1 MNYRTNLL
9 SFLMLGGSG
18 LNVVAQDKEY
28 PNIIFILADDIGY
41 NDLGC
46 YGATKIK
53 TPAIDK
59 LAANGIQ
66 FTNAYAPASTSS
78 PSRYAL
84 LTGEY
89 AWRKNV
95 GILPADA
102 SLTIDPDKNTLPAF
116 LRKAG
121 YHTGLVGKWHL
132 GLGEED
138 SPVDFNEKISQ
149 GPLAIGFDYAYY
161 FPATNDRVP
170 CVYIDNEFVDKLD
183 SQDPI
188 QVSYKQK
195 VGNDSTGKEN
205 PALLTLNPHS
215 GHNATI
221 VNGISR
227 IGWMSGGNAARW
239 KDEEM
244 AQHLLDK
251 AISYIEHHSQTP
263 FFLYYATHNAHEP
276 RVPSPAFRGKSNAG
290 IYGDV
295 IEEFDYC
302 VAEIVKSLKDN
313 GIYDNTLI
321 IISSDNGPMIKEGYD
336 DGALENIN
344 GHNPFGNLRG
354 EKYSL
359 YEGGTRVPFI
369 CSWPQKIRKPFKQE
383 QPFSYI
389 DMLATFAGI
398 LNIPITEEE
407 CNDSKNGA
415 ALFNAPDAPLY
426 REYIMT
432 QNNGGQIA
440 VRKDNWKYIPAYQC
454 HAAELY
460 NLLTDPSELHN
471 MIMSCPEKARELM
484 QMVKQDYQNNE

>member
-9 SFLMLGGSG
+9 SFLILGGSG
-18 LNVVAQDKEY
+18 LNAVAQDKEC

-53 TPAIDK
+53 TPAVNK

-102 SLTIDPDKNTLPAF
+102 SLAIDPDKNTLPAF
-116 LRKAG
+116 LRKVG

-170 CVYIDNEFVDKLD
+170 SVYIDNEFVDKLD
-183 SQDPI
+183 PQDPI

-195 VGNDSTGKEN
+195 VGNDPTGKEN

-344 GHNPFGNLRG
+344 GHNPFGNLWG

-471 MIMSCPEKARELM
+471 MILSCPDKAHELM
-484 QMVKQDYQNNE
+484 KYVKQDYNKTN